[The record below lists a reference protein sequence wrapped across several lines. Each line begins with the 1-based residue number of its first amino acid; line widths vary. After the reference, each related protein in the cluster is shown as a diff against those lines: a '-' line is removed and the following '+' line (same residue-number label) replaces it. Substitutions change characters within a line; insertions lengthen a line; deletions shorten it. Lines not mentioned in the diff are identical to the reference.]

1 MNNRE
6 RTEKCYAFQYGLTTS
21 VSFFSMVARTCL
33 LFQLMKQ
40 KRLLKSGKD
49 TSRMKTLK
57 DLHP

>member
-1 MNNRE
+1 MDNRE

-40 KRLLKSGKD
+40 KNVYSNQE
-49 TSRMKTLK
+49 KTL
-57 DLHP
+57 PV